1 MTTLFGGLQLKG
13 NDNGDGS
20 AMSVD
25 TQYKIPSIVVSKAAI
40 KGNGNGDVSVMSV
53 DTQYNIP
60 SVVASKAAPSLEPIG
75 AELPDLQSLLKICD
89 MFRNDIKKFG
99 IHHDIYH
106 AMTPSDNNELSDDV
120 DRDSML
126 NEMFDTKEKG
136 DDAVSCNVTV
146 EVTPLPMSE
155 ATDLQLFA
163 EDHRSALRV
172 LDDQDLM
179 IVCAWT
185 TPPEKRL
192 LKMFSEVLHIDCTS
206 DTM

>member
-1 MTTLFGGLQLKG
+1 
-13 NDNGDGS
+13 
-20 AMSVD
+20 
-25 TQYKIPSIVVSKAAI
+25 
-40 KGNGNGDVSVMSV
+40 
-53 DTQYNIP
+53 
-60 SVVASKAAPSLEPIG
+60 
-75 AELPDLQSLLKICD
+75 
-89 MFRNDIKKFG
+89 
-99 IHHDIYH
+99 
-106 AMTPSDNNELSDDV
+106 MTPSDNNELSDDV

-185 TPPEKRL
+185 APPEKRL